1 MQNSNSIF
9 ANEIKL
15 TKLSEKHI
23 IHFMLTLNID
33 KVYQVR
39 VNSRNFDFIVTGQAR
54 KYREGGEK
62 SSPGL
67 FRKGKKCPNFWEK
80 SPNCV

>member
-39 VNSRNFDFIVTGQAR
+39 VNSRNFDFIITGQ
-54 KYREGGEK
+54 GG
-62 SSPGL
+62 
-67 FRKGKKCPNFWEK
+67 R
-80 SPNCV
+80 

>member
-15 TKLSEKHI
+15 IKLSEKHI

-39 VNSRNFDFIVTGQAR
+39 VNSRNFDFIITGQ
-54 KYREGGEK
+54 GG
-62 SSPGL
+62 
-67 FRKGKKCPNFWEK
+67 R
-80 SPNCV
+80 